1 MKSAQSLAR
10 LHILSGGAAKGLV
23 EAMQGGFSAAT
34 GCAIDATYSAV
45 GAMRDALVAGAPCDI
60 AILTEALIEALA
72 AESRVDMS
80 TATRLG
86 AVPTA
91 VAIRLGDAPPDVS
104 TGEMLRAALLA
115 SPAVF
120 VPDTERSTAGIHV
133 LRVLRMLGIDAQMQ
147 ARLRTFPNG
156 ATAMR
161 ELAQSGAGAIGITQA
176 SEIIAT
182 AGVTLVGEL
191 PEGYRLAAVY
201 TAAVCSDAREAAL
214 SRRFVALLGS
224 AAAALARERAGFI
237 TA

>member
-1 MKSAQSLAR
+1 MKSAQALSR
-10 LHILSGGAAKGLV
+10 LHILSGGAARGLV
-23 EAMQGGFSAAT
+23 EAMQVGFSAAT

-60 AILTEALIEALA
+60 AILTDVLIDALV
-72 AESRVDMS
+72 AESRVDAS
-80 TATRLG
+80 TVTRLG

-91 VAIRLGDAPPDVS
+91 VAVRQGDARPDVS
-104 TGEMLRAALLA
+104 SGEALRAVLLDA
-115 SPAVF
+115 PAVF

-133 LRVLRMLGIDAQMQ
+133 LRVLCVLGIDAQMQ
-147 ARLRTFPNG
+147 KRLRTYPNG

-161 ELAQSGAGAIGITQA
+161 ELARANAGAIGITQA

-191 PEGYRLAAVY
+191 PEGFRLAAVY
-201 TAAVCSDAREAAL
+201 TAAVCTDARERAL

-224 AAAALARERAGFI
+224 AAAALARERAGFVN
-237 TA
+237 A

>member
-1 MKSAQSLAR
+1 MKSGQPLAR

-23 EAMQGGFSAAT
+23 EAMQGGFSSAT
-34 GCAIDATYSAV
+34 GCIIDATYSAV

-60 AILTEALIEALA
+60 AILTETLIEALA
-72 AESRVDMS
+72 TEHRVDMS

-91 VAIRLGDAPPDVS
+91 VAVRTGDPQPDVS
-104 TGEMLRAALLA
+104 TGETLRAALLA
-115 SPAVF
+115 SRALF
-120 VPDTERSTAGIHV
+120 VPDTDRSTAGIHV
-133 LRVLRMLGIDAQMQ
+133 LRVLHMLGIDAQMQ
-147 ARLRTFPNG
+147 PRVRTFPNG

-161 ELAQSGAGAIGITQA
+161 ELSQAEAGGIGITQA

-182 AGVTLVGEL
+182 AGVTLLGEL
-191 PEGYRLAAVY
+191 PEGFRLAAIY
-201 TAAVCSDAREAAL
+201 TAAVCTNAREAAL

-224 AAAALARERAGFI
+224 AAAALARERAGFV